1 VNLIFLTARV
11 SGDMEKEKIPVISG
25 DGVRSRITVFRTAH
39 PDATVV
45 ICMPAMGVR
54 ASFYEPM
61 ARIIVQGGLHVVTA
75 DLRGNGESQVRPGR
89 NLDFGYHEMVHFD
102 WPAIVGKVKQ
112 VFPNSQKVILGHSLG
127 GQLSTL
133 YMSAVPG
140 EVQGL
145 MLVACPTLYYRGW
158 PFPSNIRII
167 IVTQAFRIIAR
178 FFGYLPGKK
187 FGLPWTEPKTY
198 IDDWAFTTITGQYKP
213 KNSTVDYEILL
224 PSLSTP
230 VLALSFSDDAFAPET
245 AVKYL
250 CSKFPKIRLTHM
262 HFTPKDIGAETLGHI
277 GWVQR
282 CEPLVE
288 KMADWLAREVE
299 SK

>member
-1 VNLIFLTARV
+1 
-11 SGDMEKEKIPVISG
+11 MEKEKIPVKSG
-25 DGVRSRITVFRTAH
+25 DGVRSRITAFRTPN
-39 PDATVV
+39 PDATVI

-61 ARIIVQGGLHVVTA
+61 ARSIVQGGLNVVTA
-75 DLRGNGESQVRPGR
+75 DLRGNGESQVRPNR

-102 WPAIVGKVKQ
+102 WPAVVNKVKQ
-112 VFPNSQKVILGHSLG
+112 VFPHSQKVILGHSLG

-133 YMSAVPG
+133 YMSALPG
-140 EVQGL
+140 EIQGL
-145 MLVACPTLYYRGW
+145 ILVACPTLYYRGW

-167 IVTQAFRIIAR
+167 IVTQALRIITK
-178 FFGYLPGKK
+178 FFGYLPGKM

-213 KNSTVDYEILL
+213 RNSTVDYESLL
-224 PSLSTP
+224 PGLSTP
-230 VLALSFSDDAFAPET
+230 VLAFSFSDDSFAPEM

-262 HFTPKDIGAETLGHI
+262 HFTPKDIGAEALGHI

-282 CEPLVE
+282 CESLVE
-288 KMADWLAREVE
+288 KMVDWLAKEFE
-299 SK
+299 I